1 MMENTPNK
9 EVKSD
14 SIKKEA
20 KFKWSFKSFLLS
32 FAWIAILVIAIDL
45 ATKWGIVNFFKANP
59 NVKEN
64 PQISGNSI
72 EVIPHFFYLTL
83 SYNKGSSFGM
93 GSDVAWARYVFIVI
107 SWVASIGICYYWYKN
122 LNKNDHLIDCAL
134 MLALGGAL
142 GNAIDR
148 TFYWPNITGFSGVV
162 DMFQFYIFGFNHD
175 SFAIFN
181 VADAALVVA
190 VGIFLVVLIVRSI
203 KEAIRKK

>member
-1 MMENTPNK
+1 MMEET
-9 EVKSD
+9 S
-14 SIKKEA
+14 KKEA
-20 KFKWSFKSFLLS
+20 KVETIKKEEKFKWNFKSFLLS
-32 FAWIAILVIAIDL
+32 FAWLAIIVIAIDL
-45 ATKWGIVNFFKANP
+45 ATKWGIVNYFKANP
-59 NVKEN
+59 EVKQN
-64 PQISGNSI
+64 PNITSNSL

-93 GSDVAWARYVFIVI
+93 GSDVTWARYLFIAI
-107 SWVASIGICYYWYKN
+107 SWVASIGIAVYWFKN
-122 LNKNDHLIDCAL
+122 LNKKDHWIDCAL

-148 TFYWPNITGFSGVV
+148 TFYWPSITGFSGVV
-162 DMFQFYIFGFNHD
+162 DMFQFYIFGFDHD

-190 VGIFLVVLIVRSI
+190 VCIFVVLLIVRSI

>member
-1 MMENTPNK
+1 MEESSKKPMQNDT
-9 EVKSD
+9 
-14 SIKKEA
+14 IKKET
-20 KFKWSFKSFLLS
+20 KFKWTAKSFLLS
-32 FAWIAILVIAIDL
+32 FVWVAVLVIAIDL
-45 ATKWGIVNFFKANP
+45 ATKWGVVNFFKANP
-59 NVKEN
+59 DVKQN
-64 PQISGNSI
+64 PHINTNSI

-93 GSDVAWARYVFIVI
+93 GSDVTWARYVFIII
-107 SWVASIGICYYWYKN
+107 SWVASAGIGYYWYKN

-148 TFYWPNITGFSGVV
+148 TFYWPNVVGFSGVV
-162 DMFQFYIFGFNHD
+162 DMFQFYIFGFNND

-190 VGIFLVVLIVRSI
+190 VVIFLVVLIVRSI